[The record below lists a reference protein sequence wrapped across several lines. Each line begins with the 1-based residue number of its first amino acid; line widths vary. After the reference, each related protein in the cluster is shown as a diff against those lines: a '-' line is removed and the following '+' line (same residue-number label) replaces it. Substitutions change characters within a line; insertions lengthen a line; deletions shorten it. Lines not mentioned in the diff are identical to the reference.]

1 MDNLGTLYQYE
12 LKKIVKRK
20 LLWITLFVCA
30 LGIVVTVISGL
41 LGTYYVDGKAVD
53 THYHMYQVDRAYREN
68 LSGRVIGQE
77 LLQEM
82 ADGYGRIPP
91 EADRYTLTEE
101 YQTYARPYSDIFNIV
116 RSWTNLSA
124 SQAMEWDPDEEAL
137 YAARI
142 QELEDNWQSLRLS
155 DTEKAFWRE
164 KEKEIPFPLT
174 YYYHEG
180 YEISLNAFL
189 TIGILMLLF
198 VAICLSS
205 VFTEEH
211 TRRTDQLMLSSVNGK
226 HTVYWAKILA
236 GMTVSVSCT
245 LLMAVL
251 AVGLSLGIYGTAG
264 FHTALQIFYDV
275 YSYPLTIGQACLIAY
290 GVLILTSVFA
300 GVFVMVL
307 SELLRSNIAT
317 LAVSTGLVI
326 AGGMIVIPEEYRI
339 VSQIWDSL
347 PMTFL
352 ATWNVF
358 NVRPVTLLGH
368 CFVSWQFVPVCYL
381 LCALLLALMGK
392 RVYQRYQV
400 SGR

>member
-1 MDNLGTLYQYE
+1 MRDLGTLYQYE

-20 LLWITLFVCA
+20 LLWITLLICVLCV
-30 LGIVVTVISGL
+30 VVTVISGL
-41 LGTYYVDGKAVD
+41 LGTYYVDGEAVD
-53 THYHMYQVDRAYREN
+53 THYHMYLVDREYREN
-68 LSGRVIGQE
+68 LSGSIINQA

-91 EADRYTLTEE
+91 EAERYTLTEA

-116 RSWTNLSA
+116 RSWTNLST
-124 SQAMEWDPDEEAL
+124 SQAMDWEPDEEAL
-137 YAARI
+137 YAARL
-142 QELEDNWQSLRLS
+142 QKLEDDWQSLRL
-155 DTEKAFWRE
+155 TNAEKTFWRE
-164 KEKEIPFPLT
+164 KERQIETPLT

-180 YEISLNAFL
+180 YEISLDAFL
-189 TIGILMLLF
+189 SVGVLMLLF

-226 HTVYWAKILA
+226 QTVYWAKILA
-236 GMTVSVSCT
+236 GVTVSVACT
-245 LLMAVL
+245 TGMAAL
-251 AVGLSLGIYGTAG
+251 TVGLSLGIYGTEG
-264 FHTALQIFYDV
+264 FQTALQLYAAA
-275 YSYPLTIGQACLIAY
+275 YSYPLTMGQACLIAY
-290 GVLILTSVFA
+290 GILILTSVFA

-307 SELLRSNIAT
+307 SELLHSNIAT
-317 LAVSTGLVI
+317 LAICTGFVI
-326 AGGMIVIPEEYRI
+326 AGGILMMPEEYRI
-339 VSQIWDSL
+339 ISQIWDYL

-358 NVRPVTLLGH
+358 DTRLVTMLGH

-381 LCALLLALMGK
+381 LCAFLLALVGK
-392 RVYQRYQV
+392 QVYQRYQV

>member
-1 MDNLGTLYQYE
+1 MNNLGTLYRYE
-12 LKKIVKRK
+12 LKKIAKRK
-20 LLWITLFVCA
+20 LLWITLFICA
-30 LGIVVTVISGL
+30 LGIAASVVSGL
-41 LGTYYVDGKAVD
+41 LGAYYVDGEKVD
-53 THYHMYQVDRAYREN
+53 TIYHMYQVDQAYRRQ

-82 ADGYGRIPP
+82 ADGYGRIPL

-116 RSWTNLSA
+116 RSWANLSTP
-124 SQAMEWDPDEEAL
+124 QAMEWDPDEDAL
-137 YAARI
+137 YAARAR
-142 QELEDNWQSLRLS
+142 ELESHWQSLQLS
-155 DTEKAFWRE
+155 DREKTFWRE
-164 KEKEIPFPLT
+164 KEKEIAIPLT

-180 YEISLNAFL
+180 YEISLDILL
-189 TIGILMLLF
+189 TTGVLMLLF
-198 VAICLSS
+198 VAACLSG
-205 VFTEEH
+205 VFAEEH
-211 TRRTDQLMLSSVNGK
+211 ARRTDQLVLSSRNGRR
-226 HTVYWAKILA
+226 TVYWAKVLA
-236 GMTVSVSCT
+236 GVTICVSCS
-245 LLMAVL
+245 LLMAAL
-251 AVGLSLGIYGTAG
+251 AVGLSLGFYGAEGFQTAM
-264 FHTALQIFYDV
+264 QIFYDQ
-275 YSYPLTIGQACLIAY
+275 YSYPMTIGQACLIAY
-290 GVLILTSVFA
+290 GVVILTSVLA

-317 LAVSTGLVI
+317 LAVSTGLII

-358 NVRPVTLLGH
+358 NVRPITLLGH
-368 CFVSWQFVPVCYL
+368 CFVSWQFVPICYL